1 MRRGSGGSFQFDHMS
16 STLMFWS
23 DLFLNKK
30 GKIANI
36 PLTYRVMII
45 MMIILHLIK
54 LNKQIYH

>member
-30 GKIANI
+30 GETVNI

-45 MMIILHLIK
+45 IIIIILPLI
-54 LNKQIYH
+54 H

>member
-36 PLTYRVMII
+36 PLTYRVMMIIIII
-45 MMIILHLIK
+45 MLPLI
-54 LNKQIYH
+54 Q